1 MQGYVT
7 SSYGKLK
14 RVLLCQPSYFQL
26 EPVNETAKA
35 YLAKGEQADIER
47 VRNEHQNLADA
58 IREAGVEVIWVE
70 PDPDLKYQVFT
81 RDLGATTANGVILG
95 KFLWPLRHREIE
107 LAKPIIEKHVPIW
120 KQVPNQDGVVFE
132 GGDFMY
138 MDDHH
143 VALGIG
149 ARTTPLG
156 AKYVKEYLAEI
167 DVEVI
172 PVEFDPRY
180 CHLDMVFN
188 VVAEK
193 ICVACT
199 QVLPDNFL
207 KRLKNNRWEII
218 ETTPQ
223 DVLALLGN
231 LFAVDEGVVISPRH
245 NERINSALR
254 TLGVKIIEVELEELL
269 KGGGGPHCMT
279 FPLLREPIAS

>member
-1 MQGYVT
+1 M
-7 SSYGKLK
+7 
-14 RVLLCQPSYFQL
+14 
-26 EPVNETAKA
+26 
-35 YLAKGEQADIER
+35 
-47 VRNEHQNLADA
+47 
-58 IREAGVEVIWVE
+58 
-70 PDPDLKYQVFT
+70 
-81 RDLGATTANGVILG
+81 
-95 KFLWPLRHREIE
+95 
-107 LAKPIIEKHVPIW
+107 AKPIIEKHVPIW